1 MGRISKTIEIKARPE
16 DVFAHIDDVEGR
28 GHHML
33 GMGRDFNVEIL
44 SKNSTG
50 LGATYRW
57 SGSMYAIKFGWTEVV
72 TTWVENREKA
82 HHSIEGMKIDLG
94 WKLTRKD
101 GGTILTMRM
110 DYEIGYSFLGRLIDW
125 LWAEKYCSEG
135 IDRDFQHMKRVLETT
150 PRMERD
156 TVEVAL

>member
-1 MGRISKTIEIKARPE
+1 MGRIRKTIEIKARPE
-16 DVFAHIDDVEGR
+16 DVFAHIDDAKRR

-33 GMGRDFNVEIL
+33 GMGRDFHAELL

-57 SGSMYAIKFGWTEVV
+57 SGSMYGIKFSWTEVV

-82 HHSIEGMKIDLG
+82 YHSIEGMKIDVDWNLS
-94 WKLTRKD
+94 RKD

-110 DYEIGYSFLGRLIDW
+110 NYDIGYSFLGKLIDW
-125 LWAEKYCSEG
+125 LWAERYCSEG
-135 IDRDFQHMKRVLETT
+135 IDKDFQQMKEILETT
-150 PRMERD
+150 PRME
-156 TVEVAL
+156 TNTIEIAK